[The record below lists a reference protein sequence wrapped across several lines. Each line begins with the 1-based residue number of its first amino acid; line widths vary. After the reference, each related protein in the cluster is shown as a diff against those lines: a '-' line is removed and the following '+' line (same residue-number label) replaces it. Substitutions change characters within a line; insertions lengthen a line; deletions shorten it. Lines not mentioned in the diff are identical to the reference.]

1 MANGQETQVA
11 ESCLYVHCY
20 GHLLN
25 LALQSAL
32 SVVVN
37 LRNCIGS
44 VQSLYVF
51 LEASP
56 KRHSLLQDIQK
67 DDGGDVVILKDQ
79 SDTRWS
85 CRYSAVKALITSIC
99 CVVKALIQLQND
111 HTPKVSADARSLL
124 PGICAFDFVFSLVV
138 L

>member
-1 MANGQETQVA
+1 MLWSFAK
-11 ESCLYVHCY
+11 S
-20 GHLLN
+20 
-25 LALQSAL
+25 LQSAL

-37 LRNCIGS
+37 LRNCIGT
-44 VQSLYVF
+44 VQSLYIF

-67 DDGGDVVILKDQ
+67 DDGGDVVTLKDQ
-79 SDTRWS
+79 GDTRWS

-124 PGICAFDFVFSLVV
+124 PGIVHLTLFSHWWY
-138 L
+138 